1 MTDQIYLLFQICTL
15 NEFFLHQTFS
25 FTNAVVSI
33 FEALFLLLRYS
44 LEMCTEA
51 SVLLIKI
58 LICKISK
65 YSGTDKYMG
74 NHHSLD

>member
-1 MTDQIYLLFQICTL
+1 MTDQIYLLFQICTA

-65 YSGTDKYMG
+65 YSVNDKYMG